1 MAILSPSKLET
12 IDYGQQWWQHI
23 FNANAQKEND
33 IFNKMQGLWDG
44 TATNGQVVVWDSST
58 SKWKASNIPYPVPQ
72 AALALTIGVGADTTV
87 NTASSKF
94 FTLVMSKATNIV
106 FSNFTSG
113 MVVDLVANQNATGGF
128 GITFSGAPIVG
139 TVETT
144 ANIYTWF
151 RCFKV
156 DTTIMINVVAN
167 FNF

>member
-1 MAILSPSKLET
+1 MAILNPSKLET

-44 TATNGQVVVWDSST
+44 TATNGQVAIYNASLG
-58 SKWKASNIPYPVPQ
+58 KWVPSAVPYPVPQ
-72 AALALTIGVGADTTV
+72 APVALTIGTGADTTV
-87 NTASSKF
+87 NTTSSKF
-94 FTLVMSKATNIV
+94 FTLVLSKTTNIV

-113 MVVDLVANQNATGGF
+113 MVIDLVVNQDATGGF
-128 GITFSGAPIVG
+128 GITFSGAPVVG

-144 ANIYTWF
+144 PNVYTWF

-156 DTTIMINVVAN
+156 DTVVMVNVVAN
-167 FNF
+167 FNL

>member
-1 MAILSPSKLET
+1 MAILNPSKLET

-33 IFNKMQGLWDG
+33 IFNKLSGLWDG
-44 TATNGQVVVWDSST
+44 SATDGQVVVWDAAT
-58 SKWKASNIPYPVPQ
+58 GRWKASNVPYPVPQ
-72 AALALTIGVGADTTV
+72 AAIALTIGTGADTAV

-94 FTLVMSKATNIV
+94 FTLVLSKATNIV

-113 MVVDLVANQNATGGF
+113 MVVDLVVNQDATGGF
-128 GITFSGAPIVG
+128 GITFSGAPVVG
-139 TVETT
+139 TVETE
-144 ANIYTWF
+144 ANVYTWF

-156 DTTIMINVVAN
+156 DTVVMVNVVAN